1 MTDIS
6 AAHCYPVWLSFQTHG
21 RQTTLKVPPSLWLG
35 TALRQVLAHEL
46 WAGTTCLISGPDF
59 NHLHNTL
66 PCHTIPGTC
75 VSDDVAE
82 GCGSRPQPRCGWVAA
97 QRTQESSLGPVAE
110 FAWQEI
116 HLFFLLLKYCDFIRL
131 YYSINLAYPGRE
143 GLTSLQIN
151 STFTNNSVFTTPVLG
166 CSWSLKIHVRQ
177 AE

>member
-1 MTDIS
+1 M
-6 AAHCYPVWLSFQTHG
+6 VWQTLVLLTATRSGCPSRHPAG
-21 RQTTLKVPPSLWLG
+21 RLHWRCRLPCGWARPWDKFWLMNFEQELLVLFLGQILTTCTTPSLA
-35 TALRQVLAHEL
+35 TPSQER
-46 WAGTTCLISGPDF
+46 
-59 NHLHNTL
+59 
-66 PCHTIPGTC
+66 

-116 HLFFLLLKYCDFIRL
+116 HLFLLLLKYCDFIRV
-131 YYSINLAYPGRE
+131 YYSISLAYPGRE

-166 CSWSLKIHVRQ
+166 CSWSIWQTV
-177 AE
+177 